1 MDTQN
6 TPIHIHLWHKDFWFL
21 AMANMLLTI
30 AVYMLIPVQPLWLLK
45 VMHLTQ
51 LQVGLIMGSYGI
63 GLFLFGPFVSYLV
76 QKYRRNAVCVNA
88 LCAMAIL
95 VWGMYYIQG
104 RVSLDKLCAW
114 HFVAWRV
121 LLGACFG
128 LAHMV
133 LTSTLIIDKSES
145 FQRTEANHSASWFGR
160 FGISIGPMVGLLIVQ
175 YAPLRQWGTMDCL
188 AALICIVIAYVLI
201 RGVSFPFR
209 AHEDYLPKVSLDRFF
224 LPRGKWLFLNL
235 MMVTTILGL
244 VMSMA
249 HTPKFYAMM
258 MAGFL
263 LAIMAEKYAFAD
275 ANLKSE
281 TITGLLLM
289 GTAFLI
295 MLTRRQVT
303 VEYIAPFFIG
313 FGIGIIG
320 SRFLLFFLKLSRHC
334 QRGTSQSTFFLAW
347 ESGISLGLFLGYAVF
362 CQRTHELLWCGLALT
377 IVALLFYNFFTHG
390 WYVKHKNR

>member
-1 MDTQN
+1 
-6 TPIHIHLWHKDFWFL
+6 
-21 AMANMLLTI
+21 MANMLLTI

-51 LQVGLIMGSYGI
+51 MQVGLIMGSYGI

-76 QKYRRNAVCVNA
+76 QKYRRNSVCVNA

-281 TITGLLLM
+281 MTSGLILIIASLLLLQVGPAGGRQM
-289 GTAFLI
+289 FVPVMIGMGIGLTGARLLLFSVKLRGHCERGTA
-295 MLTRRQVT
+295 
-303 VEYIAPFFIG
+303 
-313 FGIGIIG
+313 
-320 SRFLLFFLKLSRHC
+320 LSNYFH
-334 QRGTSQSTFFLAW
+334 SW
-347 ESGISLGLFLGYAVF
+347 ESGLALGMAFGLLMNGEARSCYWGALGLSILS
-362 CQRTHELLWCGLALT
+362 LLLYHF
-377 IVALLFYNFFTHG
+377 VVHP
-390 WYVKHKNR
+390 WYMKNKTK